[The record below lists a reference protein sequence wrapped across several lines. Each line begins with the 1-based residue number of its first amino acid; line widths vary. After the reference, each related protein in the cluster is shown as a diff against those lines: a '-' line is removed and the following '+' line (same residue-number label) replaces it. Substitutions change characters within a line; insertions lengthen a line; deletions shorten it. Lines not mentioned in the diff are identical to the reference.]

1 MILLDTSIISEAMK
15 AAPEPSVMEWLRARP
30 LQTLAVS
37 AVTLAEIRYGLAR
50 MPDGKRKRSL
60 EDRFRVFV
68 ARGFGERVLAFD
80 SAAAD
85 VYGDIVVAREKTG
98 RPIEAFDAM
107 IAATAR
113 SRGAQLATR
122 DIGGFEDCGIEL
134 LNPWDG

>member
-1 MILLDTSIISEAMK
+1 MILLDTNIISEAMK

-60 EDRFRVFV
+60 KDRFRVFV

-122 DIGGFEDCGIEL
+122 DIGGFEDCGI
-134 LNPWDG
+134 